1 MRRNTIAA
9 LLALL
14 TLAAACQREEAP
26 PPDLSDRSP
35 GQDQQEEEET
45 SQEGPVGTL
54 IYAEGATLKSF
65 DLGTGKRRRIAKLPS
80 TDVAVSPDGSRYV
93 AVRKVSSHGSS
104 SDVERNNVLV
114 LGSTDGGKPRKL
126 GPGRTPVWSPDGTK
140 VAVVATAPRAFLCE
154 QGAEITARR
163 AGPGCVPAEFIYTY
177 EARQTNEVPAGVG
190 SGPARKWVL
199 LGWTRGN
206 SIIGSSGKNS
216 TIISLDRPGE
226 RKVIAFH
233 RREILGASPTDNLL
247 LIIKGNKVR
256 MGAPGE
262 GAEQR
267 VDFGDVV
274 PTDGMW
280 SPDGTRIATPIVSKS
295 NESSRKLALVAA
307 ESGEVV
313 EVPGSEGAQGS
324 VAWLS
329 GGESFVYSRAAPA
342 NPRRNQAVHCT
353 VELECE
359 PLFLHKKSGTMLAI
373 SP

>member
-1 MRRNTIAA
+1 MRRVTMAA

-14 TLAAACQREEAP
+14 TLAAACQGEEAP
-26 PPDLSDRSP
+26 SDP
-35 GQDQQEEEET
+35 AAGQEREREQEETPTEHP
-45 SQEGPVGTL
+45 SGTL
-54 IYAEGATLKSF
+54 IYAEGKMLKSW
-65 DLGTGKRRRIAKLPS
+65 DLEAGTGRRIAKLPS
-80 TDVAVSPDGSRYV
+80 RDVAVSPDGSSYV
-93 AVRKVSSHGSS
+93 AVRKASSRGSGGG
-104 SDVERNNVLV
+104 RNDVLV
-114 LGSTDGGKPRKL
+114 VGSMDGGKAEKL
-126 GPGRTPVWSPDGTK
+126 GPGRTPVWSPDGTR
-140 VAVVATAPRAFLCE
+140 VAVVATAPRAYLCE
-154 QGAEITARR
+154 QGAEISARKV
-163 AGPGCVPAEFIYTY
+163 GPGCVPAEFIYTY
-177 EARQTNEVPAGVG
+177 EPGGDNDGVPEGAG

-262 GAEQR
+262 GAAQR

-359 PLFLHKKSGTMLAI
+359 PLFLHKKSGSMLAI